1 MMTNSSLLQLLQHYQ
16 ERNNQQLTHWLEAQ
30 PFADQTLLKAMK
42 YGALL
47 GGKRVRPFLIYVTGN
62 MLGVNEENLD
72 TPAAAIE
79 CIHAYSLIHDDL
91 PAMDDDELRRGQPTC
106 HIAFDEATAVLAGDA
121 LQTLAFEI
129 LAEGT
134 LSIDG
139 ESQRIKMI
147 KELAQASGA
156 AGMCMGQALD
166 LDGEGKHLGLTQLE
180 QIHKHKTGALIRCA
194 VRLGALAAG
203 EKGLEIL
210 PQLNT
215 YAEAIGLAF
224 QVQDDILDVIS
235 DTETLGK
242 PQGSDIALDKSTY
255 PALLGLEG
263 AQQKAQQ
270 LYQEAV
276 QALEAIPYDTTQL
289 EVFARYLIERKN

>member
-47 GGKRVRPFLIYVTGN
+47 GGKRVRPFLTYVTGN

-194 VRLGALAAG
+194 VRLGALATG

-263 AQQKAQQ
+263 AKQKAQQ

>member
-1 MMTNSSLLQLLQHYQ
+1 MTNSSLLQLLQHYQ
-16 ERNNQQLTHWLEAQ
+16 ERNNQQLTHWLDAQ

-47 GGKRVRPFLIYVTGN
+47 GGKRVRPFLTYVTGN

-203 EKGLEIL
+203 KKGLEIL

>member
-1 MMTNSSLLQLLQHYQ
+1 MTNSSLLQLLQHYQ

-47 GGKRVRPFLIYVTGN
+47 GGKRVRPFLTYVTGN

-166 LDGEGKHLGLTQLE
+166 LDGEGKHLGLTLLE

>member
-16 ERNNQQLTHWLEAQ
+16 ELNNQQLTHWLDAQ

-47 GGKRVRPFLIYVTGN
+47 GGKRVRPFLTYVTGN

>member
-16 ERNNQQLTHWLEAQ
+16 ERNNQQLTHWLDAQ

-47 GGKRVRPFLIYVTGN
+47 GGKRVRPFLTYVTGN

-147 KELAQASGA
+147 KELAQASGLPV
-156 AGMCMGQALD
+156 CVWD
-166 LDGEGKHLGLTQLE
+166 KP
-180 QIHKHKTGALIRCA
+180 LILM
-194 VRLGALAAG
+194 VK
-203 EKGLEIL
+203 ENIW
-210 PQLNT
+210 
-215 YAEAIGLAF
+215 
-224 QVQDDILDVIS
+224 D
-235 DTETLGK
+235 
-242 PQGSDIALDKSTY
+242 
-255 PALLGLEG
+255 
-263 AQQKAQQ
+263 
-270 LYQEAV
+270 
-276 QALEAIPYDTTQL
+276 
-289 EVFARYLIERKN
+289 